1 MNRNRICIFL
11 LSLCLFLPLFAEEA
25 SRTET
30 KSIPFD
36 QDGVLTLSAD
46 DGEVEIEAWD
56 QASIQLDI
64 IYRAWGSTQAK
75 AETRLDE
82 LRVEVI
88 ESRNRV
94 VIKET
99 SYEKSDNFGLFDILD
114 SDFWKEKRWSNG
126 QIDFNVKV
134 PEQIKIKLSH
144 DSGPLSISGTKGPVH
159 ISADEGR
166 LTLSDLRTDEI
177 HVEVDEADVLI
188 ENAAHS
194 EKGYCRIDMDEGDI
208 RFDNVEMKSIEV
220 QCDEGDIFG
229 DQIMANEFRIL
240 SDEGHIDVAF
250 DPQTDGRYAFN
261 TDEGDIELTLPRSS
275 SVQVKLWTDEGRIQ
289 TNTDLIVRR
298 FDDGEQVEGEIGQA
312 GGAMLKASTD
322 EGDIRFNV
330 K

>member
-1 MNRNRICIFL
+1 
-11 LSLCLFLPLFAEEA
+11 
-25 SRTET
+25 
-30 KSIPFD
+30 
-36 QDGVLTLSAD
+36 
-46 DGEVEIEAWD
+46 
-56 QASIQLDI
+56 
-64 IYRAWGSTQAK
+64 
-75 AETRLDE
+75 
-82 LRVEVI
+82 
-88 ESRNRV
+88 
-94 VIKET
+94 
-99 SYEKSDNFGLFDILD
+99 
-114 SDFWKEKRWSNG
+114 
-126 QIDFNVKV
+126 
-134 PEQIKIKLSH
+134 
-144 DSGPLSISGTKGPVH
+144 
-159 ISADEGR
+159 
-166 LTLSDLRTDEI
+166 
-177 HVEVDEADVLI
+177 VDEADVLI